1 MTHPCPRLPFPPPI
15 SPLLLPLAPRS
26 LLSRTRSQRLRP
38 VPCPILTRSPPR
50 LLPPPSE
57 LLRPRSI
64 LNTQSSTMFP
74 LREPLPPHFRYILRP
89 RSIPNT
95 QSSTMFPLR
104 EPLPPHSRCILHP
117 RSILKTRSCP
127 HLSPRSDLQLIKPHM
142 RRNGS
147 SCWLRRRGIGSCW
160 LRSGRI
166 SIRRTS
172 MTRCPRVFSRHR
184 CTS

>member
-64 LNTQSSTMFP
+64 L
-74 LREPLPPHFRYILRP
+74 
-89 RSIPNT
+89 NT